1 MSISPEMIGLIGI
14 IAMLALLALKMW
26 VGAAM
31 ALVSIIGIIVLKN
44 YNVAATISGYS
55 AFKNLNSYSFTVV
68 PMFTLMGMIIAESTM
83 GTDLYSAAYT
93 WVGRYRGG
101 LASATVVACGVL
113 GAISGS
119 SHVGVLVMSKVAL
132 PEMKRNGY
140 DESFAAG
147 SICAGAPL
155 SILIPPSMS
164 FILYGIITENS
175 IGQLFISGI
184 GVGVLQIILYI
195 IMISIMCTLKPNMGP
210 KGPKFPLKVMLK
222 TLLKIIPII
231 LLMILVLGGIY
242 GGFFTTT
249 EAGAVGAFGS
259 IVIAFIFRQ
268 ITVKSMLR
276 AFRETAILGGM
287 IFFLIASTY
296 LFVSFMSLSRLPQA
310 LSAFIVGQG
319 LPKWVL
325 SLALIVLYFI
335 LGMFLPET
343 PMVLLTIP
351 VFYGALMQVGYDPIW
366 LGAFVTKMMAIGSI
380 SPPVGM
386 ICYTMTGITRIPV
399 EKVFKGVI
407 PFLLVDIIILIL
419 LIIFPG
425 IATWLPSHMG

>member
-1 MSISPEMIGLIGI
+1 MNISPEMIGLIGI
-14 IAMLALLALKMW
+14 IVMLILLALKMW

-31 ALVSIIGIIVLKN
+31 ALVSIVGIIILKN
-44 YNVAATISGYS
+44 IDVAGTMAGYS
-55 AFKNLNSYSFTVV
+55 AFRNLNSYSFTVV
-68 PMFTLMGMIIAESTM
+68 PMFTLMGMVIAESTM
-83 GTDLYSAAYT
+83 GNALYDAAYT
-93 WVGRYRGG
+93 WVGRFRGG
-101 LASATVVACGVL
+101 LASATVVACGIL

-132 PEMKRNGY
+132 PEMKKNNY

-155 SILIPPSMS
+155 SILIPPSMA

-184 GVGVLQIILYI
+184 GVGVLQIVLYI
-195 IMISIMCTLKPNMGP
+195 ITVFLLCFFNPKLGP
-210 KGPKFPLKVMLK
+210 KGPKFPFKVMMK

-231 LLMILVLGGIY
+231 CLMVLVLGGIY

-259 IVIAFIFRQ
+259 ILIAFIFRQ
-268 ITVKSMLR
+268 IKVRNLMR

-296 LFVSFMSLSRLPQA
+296 LFVSFMSLSHLPQL
-310 LSAFIVGQG
+310 LSTFIVGQN

-351 VFYGALMQVGYDPIW
+351 VLYGALTKVGFDPIW

-399 EKVFKGVI
+399 DKVFKGVI
-407 PFLLVDIIILIL
+407 PFLACDIVILVLM
-419 LIIFPG
+419 IIFPE